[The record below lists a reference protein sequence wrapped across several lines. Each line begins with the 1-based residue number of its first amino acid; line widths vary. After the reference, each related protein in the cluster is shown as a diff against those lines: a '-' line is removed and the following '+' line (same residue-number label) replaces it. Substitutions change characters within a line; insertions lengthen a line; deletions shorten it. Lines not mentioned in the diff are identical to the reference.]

1 MVTGERDCAE
11 KRFFSSWTEA
21 DYVTVEECEYKRK
34 EAYIEEEDTLIQ
46 SGNPLAVKMENTEKR
61 EADEEDGCIR
71 KDS

>member
-34 EAYIEEEDTLIQ
+34 EAYIEEEDTLTIIV
-46 SGNPLAVKMENTEKR
+46 NIVR
-61 EADEEDGCIR
+61 
-71 KDS
+71 